1 MLEIRELW
9 KKYNSSEHLSIYLSS
24 FLDSKK
30 VNQVMGKESEI
41 LMLGFLCEV
50 YKENL
55 IDSREPSP
63 SLQKTVTRL
72 LELAF
77 SNFMVGQFVYL

>member
-9 KKYNSSEHLSIYLSS
+9 KKYNTSEHLSIYLSS

-55 IDSREPSP
+55 I
-63 SLQKTVTRL
+63 LKTNDPTTAVKL
-72 LELAF
+72 
-77 SNFMVGQFVYL
+77 SV